1 MASKPYIATGQYIT
15 RMSDHC
21 RGCRFDPTQRT
32 GDKACP
38 FTTLYWGFLA
48 RHQARLARNPRMA
61 LQVKNLA
68 RISPEERAA
77 VQQRAQALRAGEVSG
92 C

>member
-1 MASKPYIATGQYIT
+1 
-15 RMSDHC
+15 
-21 RGCRFDPTQRT
+21 
-32 GDKACP
+32 
-38 FTTLYWGFLA
+38 
-48 RHQARLARNPRMA
+48 MA